1 MSPTSNSTIT
11 NLLLLATISSSAV
24 CLTYDASGLIPA
36 MEHKYDIAEN
46 IADWNE
52 NAFNKLPTYSAQD
65 EEKYQAIIGFSQRIL
80 TNTAD
85 IDSEFVDIV
94 NENFWDLL

>member
-1 MSPTSNSTIT
+1 M
-11 NLLLLATISSSAV
+11 
-24 CLTYDASGLIPA
+24 TYDASGLIPA
-36 MEHKYDIAEN
+36 LEHEYQSVKS
-46 IADWNE
+46 IADWKE

-65 EEKYQAIIGFSQRIL
+65 KEKYQAILDFSQNIL
-80 TNTAD
+80 DNSTD